1 MSNKKLL
8 ILERSGDSLK
18 QTNDNDSVVLEGVFT
33 QIGVR
38 NRNNRIYEE
47 KEFLPHVKD
56 LQEKVKS
63 SKLLGELDHPKQ
75 FDISLNNVSHVI
87 EKLEYDPSTKQV
99 IGRIRLLDTDK
110 GKQAK
115 ALIEG
120 GIPLHISSR
129 ASGRV
134 DENGKV
140 KIQKLFTYDLVA
152 DPGFANA
159 ELHRVNESFGFT
171 EDETI
176 LIYEMDENDKATEIP
191 IETLAS
197 EADAAAATNEET
209 QTNKNTED
217 KMENFVTAEDFNK
230 YTEYVK
236 KEFNSLKE
244 GLGNSD
250 SATIEKLIAYTNHLS
265 EKMNQMHGYM
275 SYLAENLDN
284 SIQHGDYVVENLN
297 KVKDYTNY
305 LAENLEHGVAYTEY
319 VGKKVDE
326 AISYSEHVAEGAD
339 NAIEYG
345 KYLGENMNKAVA
357 YSEYLK
363 ENVEKLGSYANY
375 IAESLNK
382 IQEGKATTSTTES
395 VVESVNENV
404 TSAPAAPAVDYKSSV
419 EAKLNILLES
429 ALAKK
434 EQENTKKDDLHFFR
448 FLDNSKRVEFQSLN
462 EGKQNE
468 IVEKFKTNKYFSSSD
483 ANRIWESNFITEAPA
498 SLDVVTNMP
507 DKYREKWESLNE
519 SQKTTILKQA
529 KAYPLDSQYQIN
541 NFWQTRDLRTTKVNF
556 EKIDESVIPGATVT
570 AESTTSDSMAHIRES
585 LKARFN
591 NLK

>member
-18 QTNDNDSVVLEGVFT
+18 QTREDDSVVLEGVFT

-47 KEFLPHVKD
+47 KEFLPHIKE

-159 ELHRVNESFGFT
+159 ELHRVNESFGFN
-171 EDETI
+171 ESDETL
-176 LIYEMDENDKATEIP
+176 LIYEMDEERSTETP
-191 IETLAS
+191 IETPTS
-197 EADAAAATNEET
+197 VIEET
-209 QTNKNTED
+209 QTIDNKNND
-217 KMENFVTAEDFNK
+217 QQMENFVTAEDFNK

-236 KEFNSLKE
+236 KEFNTLKE
-244 GLGNSD
+244 SLGNSND
-250 SATIEKLIAYTNHLS
+250 ATVKKLIEYSDHLAEKL
-265 EKMNQMHGYM
+265 NQMHGYV

-284 SIQHGDYVVENLN
+284 AIQHGDYTVENLN

-305 LAENLEHGVAYTEY
+305 LAESLQQGISYTEY
-319 VGKKVDE
+319 VGNKVDE
-326 AISYSEHVAEGAD
+326 SIAYAEHVAKGAD

-345 KYLGENMNKAVA
+345 KYLGENMNRAVA

-363 ENVEKLGSYANY
+363 ENVEKLGSYASY
-375 IAESLNK
+375 IAESVNR
-382 IQEGKATTSTTES
+382 IQEGAVAKPAETVAES
-395 VVESVNENV
+395 LNESKVE
-404 TSAPAAPAVDYKSSV
+404 AAKPADYKNSV

-429 ALAKK
+429 AIAKK
-434 EQENTKKDDLHFFR
+434 DAETKKDDLHFFR
-448 FLDNSKRVEFQSLN
+448 FLDNSKKAEFDSLN
-462 EGKQNE
+462 EGKQSE
-468 IVEKFKTNKYFSSSD
+468 IVDKFKTNKYFSSTD
-483 ANRIWESNFITEAPA
+483 ANKIWESCFITEAP
-498 SLDVVTNMP
+498 SRLDVVSNMP
-507 DKYREKWESLNE
+507 DKYREKWESMNE
-519 SQKTTILKQA
+519 SQKSSILAQA
-529 KAYPLDSQYQIN
+529 KFYNLESQYQIN
-541 NFWQTRDLRTTKVNF
+541 NFWQTRDLRATKLTM
-556 EKIDESVIPGATVT
+556 EKIDESIVPGQDANAQVN
-570 AESTTSDSMAHIRES
+570 ESMNQIKET

-591 NLK
+591 NLR

>member
-171 EDETI
+171 EDESI
-176 LIYEMDENDKATEIP
+176 LIYEMDENDKAAETP

-197 EADAAAATNEET
+197 EANAATTNEET
-209 QTNKNTED
+209 ETKNKNTEAQ
-217 KMENFVTAEDFNK
+217 MENFVTAEDFNK

-250 SATIEKLIAYTNHLS
+250 NATIEKLIAYTNHLS

-275 SYLAENLDN
+275 TYLAENLDN

-326 AISYSEHVAEGAD
+326 AISYAEHVAEGAD

-345 KYLGENMNKAVA
+345 KYLGENMNKTVA
-357 YSEYLK
+357 YAEYLK

-382 IQEGKATTSTTES
+382 IQEGKVAVATTEA
-395 VVESVNENV
+395 VVESVNENANP
-404 TSAPAAPAVDYKSSV
+404 APAAPAVDYKSSV

-429 ALAKK
+429 AMAKK
-434 EQENTKKDDLHFFR
+434 EQENLKKDDLHFFR

-519 SQKTTILKQA
+519 SQRSTIMKQA

-556 EKIDESVIPGATVT
+556 EKIDESIIPGATAT
-570 AESTTSDSMAHIRES
+570 AESATNDSMNQIKET

-591 NLK
+591 NLR